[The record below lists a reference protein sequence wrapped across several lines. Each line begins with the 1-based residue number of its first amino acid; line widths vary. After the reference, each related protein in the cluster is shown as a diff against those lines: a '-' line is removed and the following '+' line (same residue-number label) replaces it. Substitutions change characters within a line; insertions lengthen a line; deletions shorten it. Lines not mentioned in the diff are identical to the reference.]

1 VHEGLMFT
9 SVRGSGHE
17 MSLFRPKKAHNS
29 LLLHLSRLY
38 VLINLIISSVV
49 VFKFCGFQEIALLCQ
64 FEYENIV
71 EYSGTDNL
79 LCLFLF

>member
-17 MSLFRPKKAHNS
+17 KSLFRPKKAHNS

-38 VLINLIISSVV
+38 LLINLIIPSVV

>member
-1 VHEGLMFT
+1 VYEGLMFT

-38 VLINLIISSVV
+38 LLIDLIILSVV
-49 VFKFCGFQEIALLCQ
+49 CYTTFVIICVHL
-64 FEYENIV
+64 
-71 EYSGTDNL
+71 
-79 LCLFLF
+79 

>member
-38 VLINLIISSVV
+38 LLINLIISSVV
-49 VFKFCGFQEIALLCQ
+49 VFKFCGF
-64 FEYENIV
+64 
-71 EYSGTDNL
+71 SGNCSPL
-79 LCLFLF
+79 SV